1 MCCNY
6 YIIKTLI
13 FTYRDIE
20 IDNNLYI
27 DRVNNYDDDDDD
39 DDDDYENCNNICEN
53 NDFFNK
59 IEKSKI
65 IFENNEW
72 TEHSYEKK
80 YNTEFIQNI
89 FKKKGVPLPSKIIKI
104 YKVYYAI
111 TRK

>member
-39 DDDDYENCNNICEN
+39 DDYENCNNKCEN
-53 NDFFNK
+53 F
-59 IEKSKI
+59 
-65 IFENNEW
+65 
-72 TEHSYEKK
+72 
-80 YNTEFIQNI
+80 
-89 FKKKGVPLPSKIIKI
+89 
-104 YKVYYAI
+104 
-111 TRK
+111 